1 MGISIKGLSELQD
14 KLTNNIEKLNQN
26 MEDTVGRLAQQIADD
41 AKDLAPVD
49 TGHLRE
55 NIFSRVTKDGDI
67 IAGEA
72 YSNVEYASYVEFGTG
87 KVGESAGLQREG
99 IDLHYRQT
107 PWRYQDE
114 EGNWHYTEGM
124 KPQPFFY
131 PAMKQNEDEIKEKLK
146 TTAVLEMK

>member
-1 MGISIKGLSELQD
+1 
-14 KLTNNIEKLNQN
+14 

-49 TGHLRE
+49 TGHLR
-55 NIFSRVTKDGDI
+55 
-67 IAGEA
+67 
-72 YSNVEYASYVEFGTG
+72 
-87 KVGESAGLQREG
+87 ESAGLQREG

-131 PAMKQNEDEIKEKLK
+131 SAMKQNEDELMEKLK
-146 TTAVLEMK
+146 ATAVLEIR

>member
-14 KLTNNIEKLNQN
+14 KLSNNIEKLNQN
-26 MEDTVGRLAQQIADD
+26 MEDTVGKLAQQIADD

-72 YSNVEYASYVEFGTG
+72 YSNVEYASMLSLEQVKLANRQVAERRHRFTLQANAVE
-87 KVGESAGLQREG
+87 VSR
-99 IDLHYRQT
+99 
-107 PWRYQDE
+107 
-114 EGNWHYTEGM
+114 
-124 KPQPFFY
+124 
-131 PAMKQNEDEIKEKLK
+131 
-146 TTAVLEMK
+146 